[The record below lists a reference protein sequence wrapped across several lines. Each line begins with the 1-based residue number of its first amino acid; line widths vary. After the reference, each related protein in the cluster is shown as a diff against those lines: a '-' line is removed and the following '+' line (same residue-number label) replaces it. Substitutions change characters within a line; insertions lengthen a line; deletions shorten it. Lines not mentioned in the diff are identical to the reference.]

1 MRLKPLILIILLT
14 LLTGCTERTQKEEK
28 LLRVEVSNVPVGS
41 VIEGD
46 FYETSFY
53 TDVKET
59 HQNLKIF
66 TPPGFMEMEIRPESH
81 INVVLEGELATKA
94 VITVY
99 LDGKILA
106 PGEDVTVKV
115 SDRAF
120 ETGISFS
127 LSEDGKTEPS
137 IPAIHQ

>member
-1 MRLKPLILIILLT
+1 MKPLILIILLT
-14 LLTGCTERTQKEEK
+14 LLTGCTEKTQKEEK
-28 LLRVEVSNVPVGS
+28 LLRVEVSNVPLGS

-46 FYETSFY
+46 FYETSFHK
-53 TDVKET
+53 DVKGT

-66 TPPGFMEMEIRPESH
+66 TPPGFMEVEIRTEAY

-99 LDGKILA
+99 LDGKVLT
-106 PGEDVTVKV
+106 PGEDITVKV
-115 SDRAF
+115 SDRTF

-127 LSEDGKTEPS
+127 LSKDGKTEPA